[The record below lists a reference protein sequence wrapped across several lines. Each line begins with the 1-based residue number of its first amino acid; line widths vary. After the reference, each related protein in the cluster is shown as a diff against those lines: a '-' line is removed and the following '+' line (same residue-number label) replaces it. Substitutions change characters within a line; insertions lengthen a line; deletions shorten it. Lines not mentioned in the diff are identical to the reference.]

1 MPVVIAKLKLQSVII
16 SIDLINRKKFDN
28 TNNMMLTFK
37 QNYKLLCIF
46 FSAKSLILHDIIN
59 SQN

>member
-28 TNNMMLTFK
+28 TNNMMLTFE

-46 FSAKSLILHDIIN
+46 LICKIFDFTRYN
-59 SQN
+59 

>member
-37 QNYKLLCIF
+37 QN
-46 FSAKSLILHDIIN
+46 
-59 SQN
+59 

>member
-46 FSAKSLILHDIIN
+46 LICKIFDFTRYN
-59 SQN
+59 

>member
-37 QNYKLLCIF
+37 QNYKLLF
-46 FSAKSLILHDIIN
+46 SWSAKSLILHDIIN